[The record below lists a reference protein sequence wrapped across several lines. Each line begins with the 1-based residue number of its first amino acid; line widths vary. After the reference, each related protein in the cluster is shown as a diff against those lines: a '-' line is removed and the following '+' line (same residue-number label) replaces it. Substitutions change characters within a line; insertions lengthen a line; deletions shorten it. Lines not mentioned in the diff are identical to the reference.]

1 MLDLFI
7 SVHVL
12 RIVDKHGN
20 FVFPKCCR
28 KIKDEATPCVWYE
41 HTKFVIHA
49 TPAIDDS
56 RYILILKELFCC
68 LTHSGSHKKAG
79 TFSHKYVSIFINKH
93 KISRKICYDNNKG

>member
-12 RIVDKHGN
+12 RIVDKDGN
-20 FVFPKCCR
+20 FVFPKRCR
-28 KIKDEATPCVWYE
+28 KTKDETTHCVWSE
-41 HTKFVIHA
+41 NTKFVIHA
-49 TPAIDDS
+49 TPVIDDS

-79 TFSHKYVSIFINKH
+79 TFSHKYVSFCMNKH
-93 KISRKICYDNNKG
+93 SISRYIY